1 MSGTGTMTV
10 TIGSDM
16 ITRGG
21 GVDYTDRSPAS
32 STDFYIFIRAYS
44 SLDSTVS
51 LGV

>member
-1 MSGTGTMTV
+1 MSGAGVMTV
-10 TIGSDM
+10 TIGSGM

-44 SLDSTVS
+44 SLNPTVS
-51 LGV
+51 LGL